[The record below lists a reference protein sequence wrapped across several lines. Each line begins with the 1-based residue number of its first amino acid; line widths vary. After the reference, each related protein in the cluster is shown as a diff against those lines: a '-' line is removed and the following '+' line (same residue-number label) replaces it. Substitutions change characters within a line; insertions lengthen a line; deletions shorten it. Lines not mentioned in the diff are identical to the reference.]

1 MVVSRSLNKLLSGFI
16 FALLLLTFS
25 LVAGAQNKIDFKG
38 RILDNETNEPL
49 SFVSIG
55 IPSSGTGVISNE
67 FGEFNYHVP
76 ENFEDDKIQISHL
89 GYKKVQ
95 INVAEI
101 KSGVLIAIKL
111 EPEIQMLNE
120 IEIKGMKG
128 IPAADI
134 VSKAI
139 RKIYRNYSKRKTLFY
154 GYYRDYIKEKS
165 SNEYKN
171 LLEAAVIIQDRGYN
185 FDDYQE
191 SKIKLEQIRYN
202 PGLKTDSLLNSGYD
216 GKTKRVPYAKIKE
229 ANELALLRLQD
240 PIRNH
245 SRDAFSFV
253 YTFDYDF
260 VPEHTFRYE
269 SIIGDEISK
278 IFEISFEKHVD
289 WSRDTITREY
299 WVEGKIYI
307 NSKDYAIL
315 RLDYTVTCKLPTY
328 SGKFFDLKLE
338 YKNLNGKYYL
348 NYMSLMNYFE
358 FKNNPAVD
366 SLSKNTAQ
374 LYQYRELFIN
384 KIADRKFESLNKKD
398 AIHKDSSLI
407 KNRVPVING
416 FWESYNYTSNLKL
429 LE

>member
-1 MVVSRSLNKLLSGFI
+1 MGIAESVRNLISGFI
-16 FALLLLTFS
+16 FTCLLLISTLQ
-25 LVAGAQNKIDFKG
+25 AGAQSKIDFNG
-38 RILDNETNEPL
+38 RILDRETNKPL

-76 ENFEDDKIQISHL
+76 ENFENDKIQISL
-89 GYKKVQ
+89 IGYKKVY
-95 INVAEI
+95 VKASELR
-101 KSGVLIAIKL
+101 SGALITIRL
-111 EPEIQMLNE
+111 ETEIQLLDE
-120 IEIKGMKG
+120 VTIWVT
-128 IPAADI
+128 PPADI
-134 VSKAI
+134 VSRAIQNI
-139 RKIYRNYSKRKTLFY
+139 RKNYPKRTALFY
-154 GYYRDYIKEKS
+154 GYYRDYLREKG
-165 SNEYKN
+165 SNDYKN
-171 LLEAAVIIQDRGYN
+171 LLEAAVIIQDRGIN
-185 FDDYQE
+185 SDDYLQ

-202 PGLKTDSLLNSGYD
+202 PGFKADSLLNSGYD

-269 SIIGDEISK
+269 SIISDDKAK

-315 RLDYTVTCKLPTY
+315 KFDYTVNCKLPTY

-338 YKNLNGKYYL
+338 YKSLNGKYYL

-358 FKNNPAVD
+358 FKNNPVVD

-384 KIADRKFESLNKKD
+384 KIADRKFESLKSKET
-398 AIHKDSSLI
+398 IHKDSSLI

-416 FWESYNYTSNLKL
+416 FWENYNYTSNLKL

>member
-1 MVVSRSLNKLLSGFI
+1 MDIAESVRNLISGFI
-16 FALLLLTFS
+16 FTCLLLMTTL
-25 LVAGAQNKIDFKG
+25 LAGAQSKIDFKG
-38 RILDNETNEPL
+38 RIFDHDTNEPL

-55 IPSSGTGVISNE
+55 IPRSGTGVISNE
-67 FGEFNYHVP
+67 YGEFNYHVP
-76 ENFEDDKIQISHL
+76 GNFESEKIQISHL

-95 INVAEI
+95 ISVSQI
-101 KSGVLIAIKL
+101 KSGELVSIKL

-171 LLEAAVIIQDRGYN
+171 LLEAAVIIQDRGNN

-245 SRDAFSFV
+245 SRGVFSWV

-269 SIIGDEISK
+269 SIISDDKSK

-315 RLDYTVTCKLPTY
+315 KFDYTVTCKLPTY

-338 YKNLNGKYYL
+338 YRNLNGKYYL

-358 FKNNPAVD
+358 FKNNPVVD

-384 KIADRKFESLNKKD
+384 KIADRKFESLKSNET
-398 AIHKDSSLI
+398 IHKDSSLI
-407 KNRVPVING
+407 KNRIPVVNG
-416 FWESYNYTSNLKL
+416 FWENYNYTSNLKL